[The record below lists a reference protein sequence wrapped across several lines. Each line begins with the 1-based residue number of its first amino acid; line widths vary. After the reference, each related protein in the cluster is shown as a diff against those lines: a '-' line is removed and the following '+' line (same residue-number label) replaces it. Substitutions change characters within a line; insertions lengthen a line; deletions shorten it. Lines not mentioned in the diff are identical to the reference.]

1 MVITRDIRD
10 EIKISVSSTIN
21 SVLKSDEFLDQ
32 LIQKVTEN
40 VIKTLEA
47 RFAELEKKLHDNS
60 SVIME
65 LKEETGLLRYENECL
80 SQKYD
85 DLEQAGRVNN
95 LRIFKVKEKPQEK
108 LVDEVINI
116 IKSHLGVNVEHK
128 DILLCTRIGKMEK
141 ARPRGILLKLT
152 SILKKQEIFNKKKN
166 LKGSGIV
173 LKEDLTDHRLKLM
186 EEAVEKTS
194 LKSVWSYNG
203 RVYVMKDSKKINIRN
218 RKDLDKL

>member
-95 LRIFKVKEKPQEK
+95 LRIFKVKEKP
-108 LVDEVINI
+108 
-116 IKSHLGVNVEHK
+116 
-128 DILLCTRIGKMEK
+128 
-141 ARPRGILLKLT
+141 
-152 SILKKQEIFNKKKN
+152 
-166 LKGSGIV
+166 
-173 LKEDLTDHRLKLM
+173 
-186 EEAVEKTS
+186 
-194 LKSVWSYNG
+194 
-203 RVYVMKDSKKINIRN
+203 
-218 RKDLDKL
+218 